1 MRRNRSKRITVA
13 LTLAAALMAGS
24 ALAPAAAMAG
34 GPPPTIPGK
43 PAPAPAPKKTCPWYK
58 FWC

>member
-1 MRRNRSKRITVA
+1 MSKYRGKRITVA
-13 LTLAAALMAGS
+13 LALAAAVTAGS

-43 PAPAPAPKKTCPWYK
+43 STPAPAPKKSCSWYK